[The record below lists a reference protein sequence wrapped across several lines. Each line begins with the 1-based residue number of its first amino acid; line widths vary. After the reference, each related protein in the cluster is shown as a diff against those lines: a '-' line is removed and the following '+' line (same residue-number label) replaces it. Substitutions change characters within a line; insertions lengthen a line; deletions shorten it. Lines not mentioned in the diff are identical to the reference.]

1 MQTQHT
7 QELFH
12 KICMLPPEKVA
23 VVEDFV
29 EFLRLRDEEDGLV
42 RWAGRLSA
50 QSFAKVW
57 DNPEDAD
64 YDNL

>member
-12 KICMLPPEKVA
+12 KISMLPPEKVA

-29 EFLRLRDEEDGLV
+29 DFLRLRDEEDGLV

-50 QSFAKVW
+50 QSFTKVW

>member
-12 KICMLPPEKVA
+12 KIRMLPPGKVT
-23 VVEDFV
+23 VVADFV
-29 EFLRLRDEEDGLV
+29 EFLWAREEENDLV
-42 RWAGRLSA
+42 GWAGRLSE
-50 QSFAKVW
+50 QSFSKVW

>member
-1 MQTQHT
+1 MQAQHT

-50 QSFAKVW
+50 QSFTKVW

>member
-50 QSFAKVW
+50 QSFAKGW
-57 DNPEDAD
+57 DNPEDAN

>member
-1 MQTQHT
+1 MQVQHT

-12 KICMLPPEKVA
+12 KICMLPPDKVA

-50 QSFAKVW
+50 QSLAKVW

>member
-57 DNPEDAD
+57 NNPEDAD

>member
-1 MQTQHT
+1 
-7 QELFH
+7 
-12 KICMLPPEKVA
+12 MLSPEKVA

-29 EFLRLRDEEDGLV
+29 EFLRAREEENDLI
-42 RWAGRLSA
+42 RWVGRLSA
-50 QSFAKVW
+50 QSFTKVW